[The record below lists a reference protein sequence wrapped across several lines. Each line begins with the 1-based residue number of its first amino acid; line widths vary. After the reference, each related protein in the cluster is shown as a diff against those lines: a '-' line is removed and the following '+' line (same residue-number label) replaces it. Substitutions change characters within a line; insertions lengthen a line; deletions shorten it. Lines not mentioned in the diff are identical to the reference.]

1 MGGYKAWEEVAQMRK
16 VYKHLCDLT
25 IDQEK
30 KIDQSVYAVVDR
42 VEYVMYI
49 NLDREKMAN
58 LIMLLQ

>member
-1 MGGYKAWEEVAQMRK
+1 MRK

-25 IDQEK
+25 IDQEQ

-49 NLDREKMAN
+49 NLDREKRAN

>member
-1 MGGYKAWEEVAQMRK
+1 MGGGIAPMRK

-42 VEYVMYI
+42 VTMTKYI
-49 NLDREKMAN
+49 NIDHEEGAN
-58 LIMLLQ
+58 LIQLLQ

>member
-1 MGGYKAWEEVAQMRK
+1 MRK

-42 VEYVMYI
+42 VTMTKYI
-49 NLDREKMAN
+49 NIDHEEGAN
-58 LIMLLQ
+58 LIQLLQ

>member
-1 MGGYKAWEEVAQMRK
+1 MRK